1 MRAVNSKIK
10 LCHAQ
15 FIYGL
20 NKTGQSIVY
29 SGGSGVSSLA
39 GVVSPAGV
47 GVLIF
52 FWRARQLMSCLH
64 SNLRPST

>member
-20 NKTGQSIVY
+20 NKTGQSIVHWTILL
-29 SGGSGVSSLA
+29 VHRPPFSSVDRLVEA
-39 GVVSPAGV
+39 AVKTVDCVTWVKGA
-47 GVLIF
+47 
-52 FWRARQLMSCLH
+52 ARGLPT
-64 SNLRPST
+64 RP